1 MLERSVV
8 EIELSTSAVMPA
20 LVNPSLVG
28 ANKVNGPVLLSVA
41 VRLAFTSA
49 LSSVLKSASAATTSE
64 IVLDDELL
72 PSLSSFE
79 QETMAVTASK
89 QENNAAFEIRL
100 FMSFFSKRQQTA
112 CCYLVFSTNHV
123 KKRVNCN

>member
-8 EIELSTSAVMPA
+8 EIELSTSDVMPA

-64 IVLDDELL
+64 IVLDDGLL
-72 PSLSSFE
+72 PSSSSFE

-100 FMSFFSKRQQTA
+100 FMSYFF
-112 CCYLVFSTNHV
+112 
-123 KKRVNCN
+123 